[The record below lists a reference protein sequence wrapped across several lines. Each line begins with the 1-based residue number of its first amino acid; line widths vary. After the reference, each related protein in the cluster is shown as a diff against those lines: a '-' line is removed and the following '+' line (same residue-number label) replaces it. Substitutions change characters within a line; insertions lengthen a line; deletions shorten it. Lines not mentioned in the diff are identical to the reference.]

1 VSKTAGNSWR
11 NNEKLVK
18 IEMQLNRF
26 ESCEENLKILD
37 SVGERF
43 LENVIT
49 QDETPLSLYIPESKR
64 ESLEWKLPNESSTKK

>member
-11 NNEKLVK
+11 NNENLVK